1 GTLTLLAAGNILFA
15 NDVRSAGA
23 GGINIVAGW
32 NGSTG
37 IVSPFALST
46 TQASTLDPAGG
57 FSMAAVLATMNDGI
71 SGNDA
76 AGVGGGSVFING
88 YDING
93 VVDNTVAEGIE
104 VGSRFGATQV
114 AAHDLL
120 IRGSNGGQ
128 RWAQLGFRD
137 AGTEFGLNGTIA
149 LSTQNGERN
158 EWWGSN
164 ASADGI
170 TTAATQTGNI
180 QGKDYI
186 SLLGGTVAAG
196 GAFKGAGYGATGDI
210 TVVVGGRLDLRGGD
224 ANHAY
229 AQIGHGGTGAEG
241 VELARNAGGAPAGS
255 LTTRDG
261 AVVDPGDNNRTYFS
275 TTWRTNYDATAKVDA
290 AISITAGEDILIM
303 APSTFESNAGYT
315 DLTNNQGSSSRY
327 VKVGH
332 GGLDNFGSY
341 HGDISVVALGA
352 TTAGDGKGEAGA
364 GIQVRAGM
372 GTLNPAQIGHG
383 GFHEGNRRTIWD
395 QTSSGD
401 ITLRAETG
409 AVRVLSFNLL
419 PRTGDQN
426 TGAYVGVDTILPVNS
441 ANDTEYEFSNVQ
453 IGHGGWHR
461 DRVSTGGSFTAPGG
475 AAVTNILPDQSMTGD
490 ILVYAG
496 GTVQVRDTMGYDSG
510 GSWTADPGPGTDP
523 ILTSG
528 GILREVGI
536 EVRAGNSSWA
546 YGLIGHGGVNLN
558 SNGSGG
564 ANTNGTG
571 SLQGDISLEA
581 AKGSIM
587 AIGGEEKR
595 SVRDYAYNGGFVQV
609 GHGGYDADAMNA
621 TNGFAG
627 AITVKAGQ
635 GGMNGLG
642 QTVSATDGDIIFR
655 TGRMGEEWALIG
667 HGGRSSSGDLIL
679 NGVSDG
685 VAPITVTARDAIE
698 FTGRISGPTNPAL
711 LSTDYLNARITS
723 EELNRYVNQAAGNVI
738 DADTTPQAVA
748 NGKGYNIDIKFAQI
762 GHGGYDFIT
771 NAQPSKNFSL
781 NNDITVTAQVGAV
794 RFTASDADND
804 YIQIGMGGIDFG
816 GGANNNQRNITGSD
830 LTVTA
835 GGDIWFDA
843 RNAGSLETNR
853 VPVGG
858 SLGLETRGVSHGVR
872 AFAMIGNG
880 GYDIDGDFSGDV
892 KVVSGGN
899 LFMFGPTATVNTVN
913 GYVGNTVEGVTAAT
927 GATITPLVGNA
938 HLYTALQEATMKAR
952 SFTLYHGNAGASN
965 ATYKG
970 NIVPGTFGIDLYD
983 DGDSS
988 STLDVVDNDAADG
1001 TAGDGHGLIVVNN
1014 DALAGPNGTYQVGAV
1029 VGEIDYTTGVVT
1041 MFEKVESRDDVVN
1054 RSLTYKY
1061 DYAGGPVGGQLISG
1075 ERTSESDS
1083 ATRASQAY
1091 LGSGGIVPGSVSLVI
1106 DGDNSGGGRRVI
1118 TDSFANGV
1126 LYNEQQVRVGQID
1139 YNSGRI
1145 IIEGVNT
1152 ATGDG
1157 GTDGEWELGTAPQ
1170 LKAPLNDRTNPDEV
1184 VANYQYT
1191 KGNPDIAFVQIG
1203 NGGYGANFGGRNT
1216 PGHSG
1221 EIIIQA
1227 ADDIRLHGGSFDNN
1241 SVQIGHGGRGSQG
1254 WHGYQADQLDLARPD
1269 YSAIDVDGKGNITI
1283 TAGGIFEVL
1292 AGRGV
1297 SFSDNE
1303 QYAQVGHGGYDA
1315 DGNHQGNIR
1324 VSAGSG
1330 EISTTTGVIGGS
1342 GQMGGVVFTA
1352 GQTRDASVQL
1362 GHGGFGARS
1371 SRADGDSGVRGLIG
1385 NITVTTTG
1393 DVLFT
1398 SGTTNSNFR
1407 DLDDGRIIS
1416 QLGHGGYDAD
1426 VRHDGGTQL
1435 RGTGIGHAG
1444 DITVTS
1450 GGSVIFQA
1458 GDGTKMAPGGAIL
1471 GEDYGILH
1479 YTQLGHGGYSATGDH
1494 HGNITVTA
1502 ADNIQFFAGS
1512 RTSDDSTDKRNYAIL
1527 GMGGDEAE
1535 GYTGARDANNNP
1547 LDTITVTATNG
1558 DIEFVGGEGRRNWAQ
1573 LGNGGFSNDG
1583 DHEANIVVSAGG
1595 DIHFIGGQGPADLIT
1610 DTSRS
1615 LDVATWLA
1623 GTDRGGWT
1631 TLRYRDVRVNVVD
1644 FTVTVNGFN
1653 FIANGSTVQEA
1664 DSDGAFT
1671 AANIIAKT
1679 NVDLDGDTVT
1689 DITAGTIVG
1698 EINLRTGQVRF
1709 FQDLDPTGLGGVTAA
1724 YNTGGGSSGAVNVPT
1739 TVENQSTNPLLAQ
1752 AVRGFGG
1759 FAADSPHLQATFNNT
1774 RGGITDV
1781 AEAGGSPFDAN
1792 IGIQSGTFKLEVPD
1806 GTVVEDDGSGH
1817 LLVTAAAVGSG
1828 LAVGQDVGT
1837 ISYVRGQIALT
1848 AAVNPSG
1855 RIGTKA
1861 TYQTSQKIGADYSYA
1876 QLGNGGWNAE
1886 HNGTNTDKSNVGN
1899 ITVTAGGDVR
1909 FHAGNG
1915 VESYTQLGNGGYDA
1929 KGAHSGD
1936 IVVNAGGAVEFLA
1949 GVGADETDVRS
1960 YAQLGHG
1967 GYESD
1972 GNHFGHISVTSG
1984 TGTASSTPGYS
1995 HLGDLAGSS
2004 IGVLFKAGDRED
2016 NYVHM
2021 GLGGRSA
2028 RTGTAT
2034 TPYGLNGDITVI
2046 SEGSVSFVG
2055 GTGSLNL
2062 DGDITGNSDFR
2073 LYAQLGHGGYDADAA
2088 NSSRTIEF
2096 FGLRGGTGIA
2106 GTEGAGDGNWGH
2118 FGDIKVYAGGSVN
2131 FIGGDTS
2138 QTDPVLKSF
2147 GEGYG
2152 QYTYTQLGHGGYH
2165 ASGDHSGNIDVRGGV
2180 NASGTVNNASADVYF
2195 AAGGPGTSE
2204 WNDIRSYAQLGHG
2217 GYNASAG
2224 ELGRTGEIITVVAG
2238 RDVIAQGG
2246 LGTGNYVLIGHG
2258 GSFSDRNAANLDS
2271 PVGVDVV
2278 RGEIQLSAG
2287 RDVKV
2292 LAGDYPDDP
2301 ALGQGIKSSYTW
2313 TGAEATR
2320 SLDWAANLG
2329 SGADFTLQ
2337 FSRIVP
2343 DSIRLEIRLD
2353 DGLLVGELVQV
2364 GNDIKVNGAFSVDVN
2379 GDGNAENFA
2388 DGEVVGSYNPSSR
2401 VVTFTRDVNPGDD
2414 AGAPN
2419 IRLFFEHADVNRA
2432 FAQIGHGGND
2442 SDYLNGDATSPFADD
2457 KIVVNAVGSVVLAGG
2472 AGSGNYSMIGHGGQN
2487 TAGVKNGEILITSG
2501 GDTMLSGGTGNDSF
2515 VMIGHGGRDSSGSNS
2530 GDIKV
2535 TSGGKV
2541 KVNGGQG
2548 VQSAGRDEQFA
2559 MIGHG
2564 GQGSRGDH
2572 FGSITVNA
2580 VGDIDFAAGTTVRSS
2595 AYLGHGGWDA
2605 DNPNDENPSG
2615 IGNTGGIFAKT
2626 TTGDIRFSAGQV
2638 VGVSESWTQLGHG
2651 GRSNEGNHSGA
2662 ITVEATVGK
2671 INFEAGTG
2679 NNNYA

>member
-1 GTLTLLAAGNILFA
+1 
-15 NDVRSAGA
+15 
-23 GGINIVAGW
+23 
-32 NGSTG
+32 
-37 IVSPFALST
+37 
-46 TQASTLDPAGG
+46 
-57 FSMAAVLATMNDGI
+57 MA
-71 SGNDA
+71 
-76 AGVGGGSVFING
+76 
-88 YDING
+88 
-93 VVDNTVAEGIE
+93 
-104 VGSRFGATQV
+104 
-114 AAHDLL
+114 
-120 IRGSNGGQ
+120 
-128 RWAQLGFRD
+128 
-137 AGTEFGLNGTIA
+137 
-149 LSTQNGERN
+149 
-158 EWWGSN
+158 
-164 ASADGI
+164 
-170 TTAATQTGNI
+170 
-180 QGKDYI
+180 
-186 SLLGGTVAAG
+186 
-196 GAFKGAGYGATGDI
+196 
-210 TVVVGGRLDLRGGD
+210 
-224 ANHAY
+224 
-229 AQIGHGGTGAEG
+229 
-241 VELARNAGGAPAGS
+241 
-255 LTTRDG
+255 
-261 AVVDPGDNNRTYFS
+261 FS
-275 TTWRTNYDATAKVDA
+275 TT
-290 AISITAGEDILIM
+290 
-303 APSTFESNAGYT
+303 
-315 DLTNNQGSSSRY
+315 
-327 VKVGH
+327 
-332 GGLDNFGSY
+332 
-341 HGDISVVALGA
+341 
-352 TTAGDGKGEAGA
+352 
-364 GIQVRAGM
+364 
-372 GTLNPAQIGHG
+372 PA
-383 GFHEGNRRTIWD
+383 
-395 QTSSGD
+395 
-401 ITLRAETG
+401 
-409 AVRVLSFNLL
+409 
-419 PRTGDQN
+419 
-426 TGAYVGVDTILPVNS
+426 
-441 ANDTEYEFSNVQ
+441 
-453 IGHGGWHR
+453 
-461 DRVSTGGSFTAPGG
+461 
-475 AAVTNILPDQSMTGD
+475 
-490 ILVYAG
+490 
-496 GTVQVRDTMGYDSG
+496 
-510 GSWTADPGPGTDP
+510 
-523 ILTSG
+523 
-528 GILREVGI
+528 
-536 EVRAGNSSWA
+536 
-546 YGLIGHGGVNLN
+546 
-558 SNGSGG
+558 
-564 ANTNGTG
+564 
-571 SLQGDISLEA
+571 
-581 AKGSIM
+581 
-587 AIGGEEKR
+587 
-595 SVRDYAYNGGFVQV
+595 
-609 GHGGYDADAMNA
+609 
-621 TNGFAG
+621 
-627 AITVKAGQ
+627 
-635 GGMNGLG
+635 
-642 QTVSATDGDIIFR
+642 
-655 TGRMGEEWALIG
+655 
-667 HGGRSSSGDLIL
+667 
-679 NGVSDG
+679 
-685 VAPITVTARDAIE
+685 
-698 FTGRISGPTNPAL
+698 
-711 LSTDYLNARITS
+711 
-723 EELNRYVNQAAGNVI
+723 
-738 DADTTPQAVA
+738 
-748 NGKGYNIDIKFAQI
+748 
-762 GHGGYDFIT
+762 
-771 NAQPSKNFSL
+771 
-781 NNDITVTAQVGAV
+781 
-794 RFTASDADND
+794 
-804 YIQIGMGGIDFG
+804 
-816 GGANNNQRNITGSD
+816 
-830 LTVTA
+830 
-835 GGDIWFDA
+835 
-843 RNAGSLETNR
+843 
-853 VPVGG
+853 
-858 SLGLETRGVSHGVR
+858 
-872 AFAMIGNG
+872 
-880 GYDIDGDFSGDV
+880 
-892 KVVSGGN
+892 
-899 LFMFGPTATVNTVN
+899 
-913 GYVGNTVEGVTAAT
+913 
-927 GATITPLVGNA
+927 
-938 HLYTALQEATMKAR
+938 
-952 SFTLYHGNAGASN
+952 
-965 ATYKG
+965 
-970 NIVPGTFGIDLYD
+970 
-983 DGDSS
+983 
-988 STLDVVDNDAADG
+988 
-1001 TAGDGHGLIVVNN
+1001 
-1014 DALAGPNGTYQVGAV
+1014 
-1029 VGEIDYTTGVVT
+1029 
-1041 MFEKVESRDDVVN
+1041 
-1054 RSLTYKY
+1054 
-1061 DYAGGPVGGQLISG
+1061 
-1075 ERTSESDS
+1075 
-1083 ATRASQAY
+1083 
-1091 LGSGGIVPGSVSLVI
+1091 
-1106 DGDNSGGGRRVI
+1106 
-1118 TDSFANGV
+1118 
-1126 LYNEQQVRVGQID
+1126 
-1139 YNSGRI
+1139 
-1145 IIEGVNT
+1145 
-1152 ATGDG
+1152 
-1157 GTDGEWELGTAPQ
+1157 
-1170 LKAPLNDRTNPDEV
+1170 
-1184 VANYQYT
+1184 
-1191 KGNPDIAFVQIG
+1191 
-1203 NGGYGANFGGRNT
+1203 
-1216 PGHSG
+1216 
-1221 EIIIQA
+1221 
-1227 ADDIRLHGGSFDNN
+1227 
-1241 SVQIGHGGRGSQG
+1241 
-1254 WHGYQADQLDLARPD
+1254 
-1269 YSAIDVDGKGNITI
+1269 
-1283 TAGGIFEVL
+1283 
-1292 AGRGV
+1292 
-1297 SFSDNE
+1297 
-1303 QYAQVGHGGYDA
+1303 
-1315 DGNHQGNIR
+1315 
-1324 VSAGSG
+1324 
-1330 EISTTTGVIGGS
+1330 
-1342 GQMGGVVFTA
+1342 
-1352 GQTRDASVQL
+1352 
-1362 GHGGFGARS
+1362 
-1371 SRADGDSGVRGLIG
+1371 
-1385 NITVTTTG
+1385 
-1393 DVLFT
+1393 
-1398 SGTTNSNFR
+1398 
-1407 DLDDGRIIS
+1407 
-1416 QLGHGGYDAD
+1416 LGHGGYKCH
-1426 VRHDGGTQL
+1426 R
-1435 RGTGIGHAG
+1435 
-1444 DITVTS
+1444 
-1450 GGSVIFQA
+1450 
-1458 GDGTKMAPGGAIL
+1458 
-1471 GEDYGILH
+1471 
-1479 YTQLGHGGYSATGDH
+1479 DH

-1583 DHEANIVVSAGG
+1583 DHEANIMVSAGG

-1671 AANIIAKT
+1671 AANIIAKN

-1972 GNHFGHISVTSG
+1972 GNHFGNISVTTG

-2364 GNDIKVNGAFSVDVN
+2364 GNDIKVNGAFSMDVN

-2679 NNNYA
+2679 NNNYAQLGHGGRYARGNHYGDISVTAGGNIEFRGGQSTTGSVMYAQLGHGGDDAQARTVVGNYGDISVVSGGDIIFQSGNRDRAWTQLGHGGISVSGTHHGKIDVDAAGMIAFGSGEGAGNWKYSQLGHGGGNASGGDHYGDICVVAGETILLDSSVSTGSRGYTMIGHGGYGASGNQYGEINVLSGLSGANGGISLLGGVTTEANDKFTQIGHGGGTSSGNKTGDIAVTVLHGDLTLTGGTAQYSGALIGHGDSTIGTNGTRTGAMDIYVDGSTVVTDGAPGNSHAYLWHQTTSGIGSVSGDHFSLVTRDLTLPASQLTHLTNFNTSSYLSKMITNGLNLVIGDSDGSGGIDINFTATDLAYNTAADTNIITSGNVHLARNIQTTGGGNVNLIAGWDGTAGFPTMDVSVSCDPVIGIFDFAAAVAGDAVGAAGSETVTIGDGTQTSGIAVGSATGLTGVAGYSVALNGSNSTAGGFAQIGYRPTVAAEPVSGSLHVVSADGSVVLNSGSSTNAPAQIGHGGTGTAATNLTGDICVHAGTTVTLDADNGGGNGSFSQIGHGGVGVAGNHSGEITVVSGVNGTGGVTLTGGALGTNRYAQIGHGGVNATGNLGGEIFVVANTGGALTLTGGAGTNAYAMVGHGDGAGTAGGTRQGGIHYFAGGDATISDGAGTGSQAYLLHHTSNTGGLAGAGNYLGGNGFQYAVNGTTTAPNTAFEGISPVLVSGIGLGDVSVAINGNVDLTIEGPSVQTNNSYDFTILTGGDLRMNLGYQNLGNGDVTLVAGWSGGGPLLGTVDLSVVCDPVITPGALTGVLSDLCANSGANSGMLYIGSASQTQGVAVGSRQGTTTAAGYGMVIEAGDTTANAFSQFGFRPTAGGQGAPGTILVHLKQGGLALNSGDAAGAYTQIGHGGLDAIANGHGADITIEFCDAGDVTFNGGAGAASYAQIGHIGYRTLTGNTATATGNITVTGFRNFDLNAGNGTAAYVQVGHGGFEGDANKTGNITLTGATAPADQGAVTLDGSASGASSDSYAQIGHGGRNSSNTKTGNIALIKRDRHRSHGGAGPAPMPKSAMAGAIPKMPPWAR